1 MHLGLEVLPC
11 QLAVCRL
18 PAESAIPSWVS
29 GTFTSITRTPEEVS
43 IVCDQ
48 QCVPHDVQASRGWR
62 LLKVS
67 GPIAF
72 ETTGVAAA
80 LIQPLADANIS
91 VFLIAT
97 YDTDYLLLQ
106 ESSFNR
112 ALDRL
117 RDAGHSVTF

>member
-1 MHLGLEVLPC
+1 MHLELEVLPC

-18 PAESAIPSWVS
+18 SSGSATPAWVS
-29 GTFTSITRTPEEVS
+29 GIFTSVTHTPEELS

-48 QCVPHDVQASRGWR
+48 QCVPHDVPASRGWR

-72 ETTGVAAA
+72 DTTGVAAA
-80 LIQPLADANIS
+80 LIQPLADAEIS
-91 VFLIAT
+91 VLLLAT

-106 ESSFNR
+106 ESSFNH

-117 RDAGHSVTF
+117 RDAGHRVTF

>member
-18 PAESAIPSWVS
+18 PSGSSIPTWVS
-29 GTFTSITRTPEEVS
+29 GIFTSVTRTPEEVS
-43 IVCDQ
+43 IVCDE
-48 QCVPHDVQASRGWR
+48 QCVPHDVHATRGWR
-62 LLKVS
+62 LLKVD

-72 ETTGVAAA
+72 ETTGVAAS
-80 LIQPLADANIS
+80 LIQPLADADIS

-106 ESSFNR
+106 ESSFNH

-117 RDAGHSVTF
+117 RDAGHRVTF